1 MKRWPTIT
9 SFILFIALC
18 ASAAYWAM
26 QFFKPQARVMVA
38 PPPATLHAP
47 ELSAAAG
54 LLGGNS
60 HGTAASNFQLTGI
73 IFADRPGESIAII
86 AIDGKPAKPFHVDN
100 EIQKGMRIKE
110 VQHGYILLEQSGKV
124 QRLELPL
131 AHK

>member
-1 MKRWPTIT
+1 MKRWPAIS

-26 QFFKPQARVMVA
+26 QFFKPQARVMIA

-54 LLGGNS
+54 LLGGSS
-60 HGTAASNFQLTGI
+60 HGAAASNFQLAGI
-73 IFADRPGESIAII
+73 IFTDRPGESIAII
-86 AIDGKPAKPFHVDN
+86 AVDGKPAKPFRVDN
-100 EIQKGMRIKE
+100 EIQSGTRIIE
-110 VQHGYILLEQSGKV
+110 VRHGYILLEQSGKV

-131 AHK
+131 ARK